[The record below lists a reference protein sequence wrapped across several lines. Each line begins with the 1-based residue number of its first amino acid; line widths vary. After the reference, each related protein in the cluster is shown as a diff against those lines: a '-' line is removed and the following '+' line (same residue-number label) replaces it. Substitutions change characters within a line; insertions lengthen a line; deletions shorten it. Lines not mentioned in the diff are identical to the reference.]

1 MNSKQVIVVRKDLN
15 MRKGKIAA
23 QVAHASMAAI
33 LRLIE
38 QKKIVHNESIGWV
51 QRGDEYSKDLSSV
64 IDWLNGSFTKI
75 VVGIDHERDLLQ
87 LSRDADFLHIPHA
100 LIQDSGRTEFNG
112 IPTYTALAIGPYHSE
127 EIDKLTIN
135 LPLL

>member
-1 MNSKQVIVVRKDLN
+1 MDTKQVIVVRTDLN

-38 QKKIVHNESIGWV
+38 QKRIVHNESIGWI
-51 QRGDEYSKDLSSV
+51 QRGDEYSKDLRSV
-64 IDWLNGSFTKI
+64 VDWLNGSFTKI
-75 VVGIDHERDLLQ
+75 VVGIEHERDLLQ

-112 IPTYTALAIGPYHSE
+112 VPTYTALAIGPYESN
-127 EIDKLTIN
+127 EIDKLTGS
-135 LPLL
+135 LKLL